1 MQDLGEREHLAISKV
16 TKAEAG
22 KAHACVQSPFLPV
35 TSKRMQPVKRF
46 ARSRERMCSSTNTLS
61 SSAYCPPAHPAIA
74 SSNPGRKQ
82 YPFWEIANRCWRAA
96 GRPAGRRRLIGL
108 LVGVGGTKGR
118 GAAKERRREARKIA
132 ATGRGVALGGARH
145 GGVAGEERLGPR
157 ATAGQRSA
165 TLAGLR
171 RTALS
176 R

>member
-46 ARSRERMCSSTNTLS
+46 ARSRERMCSSTNTLA

-82 YPFWEIANRCWRAA
+82 YPFWEIANRCWRA
-96 GRPAGRRRLIGL
+96 AGRRRLIGL

-157 ATAGQRSA
+157 AIAGQRSA